1 MLLALAL
8 AWPPDDF
15 LTILGMRRVPRNRN
29 PSAQCLAR
37 AEGLD

>member
-8 AWPPDDF
+8 AWPPDD
-15 LTILGMRRVPRNRN
+15 LLKILGMRQVPHNRN
-29 PSAQCLAR
+29 PGAQCLAR